1 MTENVT
7 DELETEKLV
16 PDEQSAPLVLA
27 SELLPAHLPILSIRP
42 RPLFPGLPIPLE
54 VGSEQ
59 LPAIQHALEYS
70 SKTLGIVLVRDL
82 NAAESP
88 ENLYRV
94 GVAAKILRVFHGES
108 EGTSILVNCVERF
121 TIEEISKA
129 DFGLIAAVKYEVP
142 AELPIT
148 EELKAYAMAV
158 ITTLRDLVK
167 LNPLQSEAIKM
178 FLSRS
183 TFDDPGRLAD
193 FAANLTTASGAE
205 LQEVLET
212 FDVRTRIDRVL
223 VLLKREVEISKLHV
237 EINKQIQEK
246 ISGQQREFFLKEQ
259 LKAIKK
265 ELGLEKEGKTAE
277 IEKFQE
283 RLKEL
288 DAERRSQAG
297 GR

>member
-1 MTENVT
+1 M
-7 DELETEKLV
+7 
-16 PDEQSAPLVLA
+16 
-27 SELLPAHLPILSIRP
+27 
-42 RPLFPGLPIPLE
+42 FPGLPVPLE
-54 VGSEQ
+54 VGVEQ
-59 LPAIQHALEYS
+59 VPCIQHALEYS
-70 SKTLGIVLVRDL
+70 SKTLGIVLVRDP
-82 NAAESP
+82 NGGEGP
-88 ENLYRV
+88 ENLYQV
-94 GVAAKILRVFHGES
+94 GVAAKILRTFQS
-108 EGTSILVNCVERF
+108 EGDAPTVLVNCIERF

-129 DFGLIAAVKYEVP
+129 EFGLLPAVKYQIPV
-142 AELPIT
+142 ELPLT

-183 TFDDPGRLAD
+183 TFDDPGKLAD

-212 FDVRTRIDRVL
+212 FDVRNRIDRVL

-277 IEKFQE
+277 IEKF
-283 RLKEL
+283 
-288 DAERRSQAG
+288 RRDS
-297 GR
+297 RT